1 MCKVFSRFCFGQKGL
16 ICINCRK
23 QVTSNDNTNNYNVI
37 GIIITCHLPFPLFKF
52 RYASPSLHFPFL
64 LFLFIFCA
72 LKVPRGHLPPPRY
85 ATDCPAC
92 LVADTKE
99 RFGGNASFLID
110 IKSNVIQA
118 GPYDTS
124 IVSRTTH
131 YIIHDILTELFKN
144 SAF

>member
-1 MCKVFSRFCFGQKGL
+1 M
-16 ICINCRK
+16 
-23 QVTSNDNTNNYNVI
+23 
-37 GIIITCHLPFPLFKF
+37 IIPITIMLLVSSSLVTCHSHFSSLGMHPLHFI
-52 RYASPSLHFPFL
+52 SPSFYSFSYFAP
-64 LFLFIFCA
+64 
-72 LKVPRGHLPPPRY
+72 LKCPQGHLPPPRY

-99 RFGGNASFLID
+99 KFGGNASFLID

>member
-1 MCKVFSRFCFGQKGL
+1 M
-16 ICINCRK
+16 
-23 QVTSNDNTNNYNVI
+23 
-37 GIIITCHLPFPLFKF
+37 IIPITIMLLVSSSLVTCHSHFSILGMHPLHFI
-52 RYASPSLHFPFL
+52 SPSFSYFAP
-64 LFLFIFCA
+64 
-72 LKVPRGHLPPPRY
+72 LKCPRGTCPPPRY

-99 RFGGNASFLID
+99 KFGSNALFLID